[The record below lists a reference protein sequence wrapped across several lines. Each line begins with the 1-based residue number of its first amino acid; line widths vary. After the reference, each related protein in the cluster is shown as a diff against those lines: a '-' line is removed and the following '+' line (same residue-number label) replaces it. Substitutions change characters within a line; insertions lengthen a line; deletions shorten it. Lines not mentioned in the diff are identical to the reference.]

1 MVVKISVD
9 ERRCEGYGFCEER
22 APELLELDD
31 EGQLSI
37 LRADLAAAEVDTA
50 RAAVRSCPVAA
61 LRLED

>member
-1 MVVKISVD
+1 MVVKISLD
-9 ERRCEGYGFCEER
+9 EGRCEGYGFCEER

-31 EGQLSI
+31 EGRLSI
-37 LRADLAAAEVDTA
+37 LRADLAAGEVDTA

>member
-1 MVVKISVD
+1 MKVAVD

-22 APELLELDD
+22 APELLQLDD
-31 EGQLSI
+31 EGQLLI
-37 LRADLAAAEVDTA
+37 LRPDVADGEADKA

>member
-1 MVVKISVD
+1 MKISLN
-9 ERRCEGYGFCEER
+9 ERRCESYGFCEER
-22 APELLELDD
+22 APELLQLDD

-37 LRADLAAAEVDTA
+37 LRADVDASEVDTV

>member
-1 MVVKISVD
+1 VKISVD

-22 APELLELDD
+22 APELLHLDD
-31 EGQLSI
+31 EGQLLI
-37 LRADLAAAEVDTA
+37 ARADVAEAEADKA